1 MRILKLILYPGLLLI
16 LSGCVTKFMPEIDES
31 RELLVVEGIIT
42 DQNET
47 NTIRLT
53 KSSPLDRKNTIKPV
67 LKCIVNLSDD
77 LGNTWLLKE
86 KGNGYYVTDSTVF
99 RGVLGRSY
107 TLRVDTRN
115 SLPNGYN
122 YESDPVEMKPVPEI
136 DRLYY
141 ERVLIAAET
150 DEAPAKEGCEVLLDT
165 RDSGEGCSYFRWDYT
180 ETWEISLPYDVTN
193 KICWVTNNSSQILL
207 KNTSHLSQN
216 NISAYPV
223 TFISNETDRLENR
236 YSIFVRQY
244 SISEQEYNYWSRM
257 QTMSEQT
264 GTLYD
269 VMPSSVQ
276 GNMNCI
282 EDPSEKVLGFFSVSA
297 KKTKRIYVDELFSG
311 LPALYKDCAVDT
323 VGPTGKIPN
332 LGVSLWIIIDGSYEI
347 PPYRVL
353 TDKKGCADCTVRG
366 TTKKPAFWESEYKHQ
381 E

>member
-1 MRILKLILYPGLLLI
+1 
-16 LSGCVTKFMPEIDES
+16 MPEIDES

-47 NTIRLT
+47 NSIRLT

-86 KGNGYYVTDSTVF
+86 KGNGYYITDSTVF
-99 RGVLGRSY
+99 TGVLGRSY
-107 TLRVDTRN
+107 TLRIDTRN

-141 ERVLIAAET
+141 EKVLIAAET
-150 DEAPAKEGCEVLLDT
+150 DDAPAKEGCDILLDT

-216 NISAYPV
+216 SISAYPV
-223 TFISNETDRLENR
+223 TFISNETDRLDNR
-236 YSIFVRQY
+236 YSILVRQY
-244 SISEQEYNYWSRM
+244 SISEQEYNYWNRM

-297 KKTKRIYVDELFSG
+297 KRTKRIYVEEFFSG
-311 LPALYKDCAVDT
+311 MTELYKSCPVDT
-323 VGPTGKIPN
+323 VMGRGPVAN
-332 LGVSLWIIIDGSYEI
+332 LGTSLWVIVDGTNDM
-347 PPYRVL
+347 PPFRVL

-366 TTKKPAFWESEYKHQ
+366 TTKKPAFWESKNQYQK
-381 E
+381 

>member
-1 MRILKLILYPGLLLI
+1 MRILKLILYPILLLI

-47 NTIRLT
+47 NSIRLT

-86 KGNGYYVTDSTVF
+86 KGNGYYITDSTVF

-141 ERVLIAAET
+141 EKVLIAAET
-150 DEAPAKEGCEVLLDT
+150 DDAPAKEGCDILLDT
-165 RDSGEGCSYFRWDYT
+165 RDSGEDCSYFRWDYT
-180 ETWEISLPYDVTN
+180 ETWEIRLPYDVPN

-223 TFISNETDRLENR
+223 TFISNETDRLDNR
-236 YSIFVRQY
+236 YSILVRQY
-244 SISEQEYNYWSRM
+244 SISEQEYNYWNRM

-282 EDPSEKVLGFFSVSA
+282 EDPSEKVLGFLSVSA
-297 KKTKRIYVDELFSG
+297 KRTKRIYVEELFSG
-311 LPALYKDCAVDT
+311 LVELYKDCAVDT
-323 VGPTGKIPN
+323 VGPIGPIPN
-332 LGVSLWIIIDGSYEI
+332 LGVSLWIIIDGSYEM

-353 TDKKGCADCTVRG
+353 TDKKGCADCSVRG
-366 TTKKPAFWESEYKHQ
+366 TTKKPAFWESKNQYQK
-381 E
+381 